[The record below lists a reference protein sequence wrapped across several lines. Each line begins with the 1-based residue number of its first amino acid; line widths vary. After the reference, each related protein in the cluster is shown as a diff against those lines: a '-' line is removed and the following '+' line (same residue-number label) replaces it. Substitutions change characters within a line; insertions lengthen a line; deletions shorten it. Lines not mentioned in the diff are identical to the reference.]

1 MIQKRIQIIIG
12 SPIDY
17 EELVAYIVID
27 GKHIALLNQDEG
39 KDKIKIEFFNEP
51 KLGKLDFELF
61 IEALREAKNE
71 LMKH

>member
-1 MIQKRIQIIIG
+1 MEKRIQIIIG

>member
-1 MIQKRIQIIIG
+1 MEKRIQIIIG

-17 EELVAYIVID
+17 EELVAYMVID